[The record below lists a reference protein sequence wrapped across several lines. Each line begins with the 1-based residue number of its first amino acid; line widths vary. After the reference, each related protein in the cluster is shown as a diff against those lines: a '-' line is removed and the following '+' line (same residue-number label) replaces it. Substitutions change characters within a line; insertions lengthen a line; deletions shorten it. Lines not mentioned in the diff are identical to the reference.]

1 MYLKHSRFFKS
12 YEINFNPGVIFRV
25 SIINMS
31 IRIEVTSNCAVV
43 TPSND
48 YKIVNDSKLSS
59 AKVWAHIATYHTI
72 HNRADV
78 IRF

>member
-12 YEINFNPGVIFRV
+12 YEIKFNPGVIFRV

-31 IRIEVTSNCAVV
+31 IRIKVTSNCAVV
-43 TPSND
+43 TPS
-48 YKIVNDSKLSS
+48 KIVNDSKLSS
-59 AKVWAHIATYHTI
+59 AKVWAHIATYHTMQ
-72 HNRADV
+72 NRADA